1 MKFISRLERSIPDEW
16 VITAIITAIGSLAFN
31 AEVFVN
37 ESYKEPLFFY
47 TMVVGGPATRKSQA
61 SKMIKEELLSIRK
74 KKEDAITLNNSM
86 HFLYIHI
93 SIFNIQIK

>member
-37 ESYKEPLFFY
+37 ESYK
-47 TMVVGGPATRKSQA
+47 
-61 SKMIKEELLSIRK
+61 
-74 KKEDAITLNNSM
+74 
-86 HFLYIHI
+86 
-93 SIFNIQIK
+93 